1 MMMMMAAGTVRVVSF
16 MVATTIF
23 SKTRVSP
30 GIQRQSGKIVGF
42 VLSVKIGNFSRQLL
56 MLLLITA
63 CGEFTSIVCVEKF
76 CLFFYILVTK
86 IAGKFFSVWE
96 VAAQF
101 LCIWIKNYCLL

>member
-1 MMMMMAAGTVRVVSF
+1 MMMMMAAGTVHVVFF

-63 CGEFTSIVCVEKF
+63 CGEFRFTSIVCVEKF
-76 CLFFYILVTK
+76 CLFFI
-86 IAGKFFSVWE
+86 F
-96 VAAQF
+96 
-101 LCIWIKNYCLL
+101 